1 MNDTLKRI
9 FTTWRSYPDG
19 ASTLEA
25 TIEKAFNRCTKA
37 VQQYHE
43 GRGSIVTA
51 YDAGWYRDK
60 TEKHV
65 NFEFTWPEA
74 DVVEGNCVCTISSPL
89 IDGMTATKRPID
101 SRDGVEA
108 LVICLGKLKVL
119 TPSRI
124 TIYQDV
130 SERISAPI
138 YVKTFNTKEYWVIEK
153 DKVEE
158 YSIAA
163 NH

>member
-1 MNDTLKRI
+1 MNDALTRI

-25 TIEKAFNRCTKA
+25 TVEKAFNRCTKA

-43 GRGSIVTA
+43 GRGSILTA

-60 TEKHV
+60 TEQHV

-101 SRDGVEA
+101 SGDSVAA
-108 LVICLGKLKVL
+108 LVICLGKLKTL
-119 TPSRI
+119 MPSRI

-130 SERISAPI
+130 SERIRAPI
-138 YVKTFNTKEYWVIEK
+138 YVKTYNTQEYWVIEK
-153 DKVEE
+153 DEVEE
-158 YSIAA
+158 YSIAE
-163 NH
+163 NY